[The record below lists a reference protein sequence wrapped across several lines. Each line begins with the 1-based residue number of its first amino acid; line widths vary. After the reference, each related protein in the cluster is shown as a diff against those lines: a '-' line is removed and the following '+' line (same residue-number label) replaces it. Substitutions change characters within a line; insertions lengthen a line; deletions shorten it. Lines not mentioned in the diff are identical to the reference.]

1 MRFRRHGSLAGL
13 KRVQPRAFA
22 VFNARNQR
30 PLRAKAASKTD
41 LVTGWIKAAKEVC
54 REW

>member
-13 KRVQPRAFA
+13 KRARALA